1 MKTKLFMT
9 ALALPLAFAAC
20 TNEDDF
26 GMSPAAQGETLT
38 VAVTRGGYGVDTKAA
53 WTDEE
58 EGAAFEWTTVSDDKI
73 GMALLNPS
81 DASKVLTNYE
91 MSLIGWYNANGEGS
105 DATYNTTAQNGVK
118 YTTTKPTDGNAGAG
132 VFQATGLTVMDGN
145 YVVYHPYDADFAKA
159 GYLAVDFRTKQTA
172 ESTTTAT
179 ATTVAD
185 AQKKMLEAAGENAF
199 SYSQPTVIEKG
210 GQVASDFATTNLSAL
225 VKLALTKF
233 DANTKIKKI
242 ILLEDAA
249 NFNKNSNGFLKSAH
263 LNAEK
268 IKTQSGV
275 NVLESPVYTSM
286 VELAFTGETNSTPG
300 LDMSTEGAA
309 NFYMVA
315 GPRTSTNAYSILLI
329 NDQNL
334 ASIWTTNVKFEA
346 GKKATINIKHNGNHP
361 FETLI
366 VTNGQD
372 LKEILEKTDGSYD
385 NKTINLLGDIVVED
399 LGTIGAKNV
408 TLEAYGD
415 NAETSLKLV
424 AKSANVT
431 VASASGDDKG
441 LKFEIPVTVES
452 KDQYTVTLDGKVSFS
467 NLTNNGAM
475 IVRGSNVAINKMTN
489 NNSLT
494 LARASV
500 LVTSGNVVNKGLIKV
515 NGATTSPSVQTGAT
529 WNIGEGTTLTNEGE
543 INNYFTINNFGT
555 IDNSKGTYVQKLE
568 GKFIGQNDIDAD
580 KQGNY
585 VVEVAN
591 DDQFTYANEE
601 TSCTTIRVVNA
612 TIGADD
618 AATTEEVEAILKDLT
633 IFKKVELT
641 GTSAK
646 LVLNN
651 TELNGGLYVIND
663 NTAATIEGTA
673 YASTIVINAAS
684 AMGMTAPK
692 LTVEANSIITAGSI
706 VNNGTGSIK
715 EGSTGIPASVKTLS
729 STGAGTWDNYPQV
742 VSEL

>member
-58 EGAAFEWTTVSDDKI
+58 EGAGFEWTKIGKDKI

-91 MSLIGWYNANGEGS
+91 MSLIGWYNANGEGNPTS
-105 DATYNTTAQNGVK
+105 FDQTAQNGVK
-118 YTTTKPTDGNAGAG
+118 YTTTKPTDDNAGAG

-179 ATTVAD
+179 ATSVAN
-185 AQKKMLEAAGENAF
+185 AQNNMLEAAGENAF

-210 GQVASDFATTNLSAL
+210 GKVASDFATTNLSAL
-225 VKLALTKF
+225 VKLALTEF

-268 IKTQSGV
+268 IKTQSGA

-286 VELAFTGETNSTPG
+286 VELAFTDETNSTPG
-300 LDMSTEGAA
+300 LDMSTGGAA

-334 ASIWTTNVKFEA
+334 ASIWKTAVKFEA
-346 GKKATINIKHNGNHP
+346 GKKATINIKNNGNHL

-366 VTNGQD
+366 VTDGEE

-424 AKSANVT
+424 AKSADVT

-452 KDQYTVTLDGKVSFS
+452 EDYGVTLDGKVLFN
-467 NLTNNGAM
+467 NLTNNSAM
-475 IVRGSNVAINKMTN
+475 IVRGSDVAINEMTN

-500 LVTSGNVVNKGLIKV
+500 LETTGNVVNKGLITI
-515 NGATTSPSVQTGAT
+515 NGAKTGNSPLTGAT
-529 WNIGEGTTLTNEGE
+529 WNIGKGTTLTNAGE
-543 INNYFTINNFGT
+543 INNYYTINNFGT
-555 IDNSKGTYVQKLE
+555 IDNSDGTYVQKLE

-601 TSCTTIRVVNA
+601 TSCTTIRVVAA
-612 TIGADD
+612 TIGADVSG
-618 AATTEEVEAILKDLT
+618 TEEVEAILKDLT
-633 IFKKVELT
+633 ISKKVELT
-641 GTSAK
+641 GASAK

-684 AMGMTAPK
+684 AMGKTAPK

>member
-26 GMSPAAQGETLT
+26 GVLPAAQGETLT

-105 DATYNTTAQNGVK
+105 DATYNQTAQNGVK

-132 VFQATGLTVMDGN
+132 VFEASGLTVMDGN

-172 ESTTTAT
+172 ESTTKAT

-185 AQKKMLEAAGENAF
+185 AETNMLAAAGENAF

-210 GQVASDFATTNLSAL
+210 GKVASDFATTNLSAL

-233 DANTKIKKI
+233 EANTKIKKI

-268 IKTQSGV
+268 IKTQSGA

-286 VELAFTGETNSTPG
+286 VELAFTDETNSTPG

-315 GPRTSTNAYSILLI
+315 GPRTSTNDYSILLI

-334 ASIWTTNVKFEA
+334 ASIWTTGVKFEA
-346 GKKATINIKHNGNHP
+346 GKKATINIKNNGNHP

-372 LKEILEKTDGSYD
+372 LKNILNSKVSYD
-385 NKTINLLGDIVVED
+385 NSTIYLLGDVTVENFNAVQ
-399 LGTIGAKNV
+399 AKNV
-408 TLEAYGD
+408 TIKAYGN
-415 NAETSLKLV
+415 NAETSLKFV
-424 AKSANVT
+424 AKS
-431 VASASGDDKG
+431 SATTIKSAIGDDKG
-441 LKFEIPVTVES
+441 LKFEIPVTIECEGTQTAS
-452 KDQYTVTLDGKVSFS
+452 LEDAVSFS
-467 NLTNNGAM
+467 NLINNGVLT
-475 IVRGSNVAINKMTN
+475 IKGTDVAIKEMTN
-489 NNSLT
+489 NNT
-494 LARASV
+494 LELAGEAV
-500 LVTSGNVVNKGLIKV
+500 LETTGNVTNNGVIKVAGATSGS
-515 NGATTSPSVQTGAT
+515 GATTPGAT
-529 WNIGEGTTLTNEGE
+529 WNIGEGTTLTNAGE
-543 INNYFTINNFGT
+543 INNYYTINNFGT

-633 IFKKVELT
+633 ISKKVELT

-684 AMGMTAPK
+684 AMGQTAPK

>member
-26 GMSPAAQGETLT
+26 GVSPAAQGETLT

-58 EGAAFEWTTVSDDKI
+58 KGAGFEWTETTKDKI

-105 DATYNTTAQNGVK
+105 DATYNRTAQNGVK
-118 YTTTKPTDGNAGAG
+118 YTTIKPTDGNAGAG
-132 VFQATGLTVMDGN
+132 VFEATGLTVMDGS

-172 ESTTTAT
+172 ESTTKAT
-179 ATTVAD
+179 ATTVVEAETN
-185 AQKKMLEAAGENAF
+185 MLAAAGENAF

-210 GQVASDFATTNLSAL
+210 GKVASDFATTNLSAL

-268 IKTQSGV
+268 IKTQSGA
-275 NVLESPVYTSM
+275 NVLESPVYTSI
-286 VELAFTGETNSTPG
+286 VELAFTDETNSTPG

-315 GPRTSTNAYSILLI
+315 GPRTSTNDYSILLI

-334 ASIWTTNVKFEA
+334 ASIWTTGVKFEA
-346 GKKATINIKHNGNHP
+346 GKKATINIKNNGNHP

-366 VTNGQD
+366 VTDGEE
-372 LKEILEKTDGSYD
+372 LKTILETETAYD
-385 NKTINLLGDIVVED
+385 NKTINLLGDITVED
-399 LGTIGAKNV
+399 LSTVKAKNV

-415 NAETSLKLV
+415 NAETSLKFV
-424 AKSANVT
+424 AESANMTVKSAT
-431 VASASGDDKG
+431 GDDKG
-441 LKFEIPVTVES
+441 LQFEIPVTVES
-452 KDQYTVTLDGKVSFS
+452 KDQYTVTLDGKVLFN
-467 NLTNNGAM
+467 NLTNNSAM
-475 IVRGSNVAINKMTN
+475 IVRGSDVAINEMTN

-500 LVTSGNVVNKGLIKV
+500 LATTGNVVNKGLITV
-515 NGATTSPSVQTGAT
+515 NGATTGGSAVTGAT
-529 WNIGEGTTLTNEGE
+529 WNIGEGTTLTNDGE
-543 INNYFTINNFGT
+543 INNYYTINNFGT
-555 IDNSKGTYVQKLE
+555 IDNSDGTYVQKLE
-568 GKFIGQNDIDAD
+568 GKFIGQNDIAAD

-633 IFKKVELT
+633 ISKKVELT
-641 GTSAK
+641 GASAK

-663 NTAATIEGTA
+663 GTAATIEGTA

-684 AMGMTAPK
+684 AMGKTAPK

>member
-26 GMSPAAQGETLT
+26 GVLPAAQGETLT

-105 DATYNTTAQNGVK
+105 DATYNRTAQNGVK
-118 YTTTKPTDGNAGAG
+118 YTTIKPTDGNAGAG
-132 VFQATGLTVMDGN
+132 VFEASGLTVMDGN

-172 ESTTTAT
+172 ESTTKAT

-185 AQKKMLEAAGENAF
+185 AETNMLAAAGENAF

-210 GQVASDFATTNLSAL
+210 GKVASDFATTNLSAL

-233 DANTKIKKI
+233 EANTKIKKI

-268 IKTQSGV
+268 IKTQSGA

-286 VELAFTGETNSTPG
+286 VELAFTDETNSTPG

-315 GPRTSTNAYSILLI
+315 GPRTSTNDYSILLI

-334 ASIWTTNVKFEA
+334 ASIWTTGVKFEA
-346 GKKATINIKHNGNHP
+346 GKKATINIKNNGNHP

-372 LKEILEKTDGSYD
+372 LKNILNSKVLYD
-385 NKTINLLGDIVVED
+385 NSTIYLLGDVTVENFNAVQ
-399 LGTIGAKNV
+399 AKNV
-408 TLEAYGD
+408 TIKAYGN
-415 NAETSLKLV
+415 NAETSLKFV
-424 AKSANVT
+424 AKS
-431 VASASGDDKG
+431 SATTIKSAIGDDKG
-441 LKFEIPVTVES
+441 LKFEIPVTIECEGTQTAS
-452 KDQYTVTLDGKVSFS
+452 LEDAVSFS
-467 NLTNNGAM
+467 NLINNGVLT
-475 IVRGSNVAINKMTN
+475 IKGTDVAIKEMTN
-489 NNSLT
+489 NNTLELT
-494 LARASV
+494 GEAV
-500 LVTSGNVVNKGLIKV
+500 LETTGNVTNNGVIKVAGATSGS
-515 NGATTSPSVQTGAT
+515 GATTPGAT
-529 WNIGEGTTLTNEGE
+529 WNIGEGTTLTNAGE
-543 INNYFTINNFGT
+543 INNYYTINNFGT

-612 TIGADD
+612 TIGADE
-618 AATTEEVEAILKDLT
+618 ASTTEEVEAIQKYLT
-633 IFKKVELT
+633 ISKKE
-641 GTSAK
+641 
-646 LVLNN
+646 
-651 TELNGGLYVIND
+651 
-663 NTAATIEGTA
+663 
-673 YASTIVINAAS
+673 
-684 AMGMTAPK
+684 
-692 LTVEANSIITAGSI
+692 
-706 VNNGTGSIK
+706 
-715 EGSTGIPASVKTLS
+715 
-729 STGAGTWDNYPQV
+729 
-742 VSEL
+742 

>member
-58 EGAAFEWTTVSDDKI
+58 EGAGFEWTETEKDKI

-118 YTTTKPTDGNAGAG
+118 YTTIKPIDGNAGAG
-132 VFQATGLTVMDGN
+132 VFQAAGLTVMDGN
-145 YVVYHPYDADFAKA
+145 YIVYHPYDADFAKA

-185 AQKKMLEAAGENAF
+185 AQNNMLEAAGENAF

-210 GQVASDFATTNLSAL
+210 GKVASDFATTNLSAL

-268 IKTQSGV
+268 IKTQSGA

-286 VELAFTGETNSTPG
+286 VELAFTDGTNNTPG

-346 GKKATINIKHNGNHP
+346 GKKATINIKNNGNHH

-372 LKEILEKTDGSYD
+372 LKDILNSKVAYD
-385 NKTINLLGDIVVED
+385 NSTVYLLGDVTVENFNAVQ
-399 LGTIGAKNV
+399 AKNV
-408 TLEAYGD
+408 TIKAYGN
-415 NAETSLKLV
+415 NAETSLKFV
-424 AKSANVT
+424 AKS
-431 VASASGDDKG
+431 SATTIKSATGDDKG
-441 LKFEIPVTVES
+441 LKFEIPVTIECEGTQTAS
-452 KDQYTVTLDGKVSFS
+452 LEGAVSFS
-467 NLTNNGAM
+467 NLINNGALT
-475 IVRGSNVAINKMTN
+475 VKGTEVAIKEMTN
-489 NNSLT
+489 NNT
-494 LARASV
+494 LELAGEAV
-500 LVTSGNVVNKGLIKV
+500 LETTGNVTNKGVIKV
-515 NGATTSPSVQTGAT
+515 AGATTGSGSTTTPGAT

-555 IDNSKGTYVQKLE
+555 IDNSDGTYVQKLE

-601 TSCTTIRVVNA
+601 TSCTTIRVVAA
-612 TIGADD
+612 TIGADVSG
-618 AATTEEVEAILKDLT
+618 TEEVEAILKDLA
-633 IFKKVELT
+633 ISKKVELT
-641 GTSAK
+641 GASAK

-663 NTAATIEGTA
+663 GTAATIEGTA

-684 AMGMTAPK
+684 AMGKTAPK